1 MNLFPNAKW
10 IFFDVGYTLLDE
22 TPGWTPLFESLST
35 ELSRAG
41 RPTSVA
47 KIWEM
52 FHAVASEFERK
63 QWIGLCRR
71 LAVDQS
77 EAERFEKVALQ
88 WKHELQV
95 PYARAGDV
103 LRVLSQ
109 HYKLGIIAN
118 QWIGTADRMR
128 QHGWADYFSLIIG
141 SAEAGVVKPDPKIF
155 QMAMAQAKCTPAEAV
170 MVGDRIDNDVKPAKA
185 LGWGTVQVRQGI
197 AAGQVAR
204 DASEEATAVVQ
215 HVADVPGLFG
225 LALPIDSRG

>member
-1 MNLFPNAKW
+1 MLGCMNLFPNCKW

-22 TPGWTPLFESLST
+22 TPGWEPLFVALSD
-35 ELSRAG
+35 ELGRAG

-47 KIWEM
+47 TIWDT
-52 FHAVASEFERK
+52 FHTVAREFERK

-71 LAVDQS
+71 LAAHQA
-77 EAERFEKVALQ
+77 EAERLEKVALQ
-88 WKHELQV
+88 WKHELQI
-95 PYARAGDV
+95 PHSRAGDV

-118 QWIGTADRMR
+118 QWVGTTDRMR

-155 QMAMAQAKCTPAEAV
+155 QMAMEQANCSPAEAV

-197 AAGQVAR
+197 ASGQLPR
-204 DASEEATAVVQ
+204 DESEQATAVVS
-215 HVADVPGLFG
+215 HLADVPALFG
-225 LALPIDSRG
+225 LTLG